1 MNLPM
6 AVESIDL
13 YGKPKNDTVAH
24 LRNMC
29 RTNLK
34 FLCKE
39 ILGMDKWD
47 DILHD
52 DLERFL
58 NQSGTHKLILV
69 PRGHLKS
76 SIVTVG
82 WCIQQILIDP
92 NETIL
97 IRNAVWDLSR
107 EFLKQISNYLQSEI
121 LMGLFGQF
129 CLPNSTWT
137 KEVIE
142 IAQKTDMVDRQPTI
156 TTAGL
161 ETALTGRHFKTIID
175 DDLVG
180 QQNIT
185 TKEQANKVIQI
196 YGDSEN
202 LLNSGGKH
210 ILIGT
215 RWANRDL
222 YGHILS
228 TDTKTINLTN
238 LNKTEGPEAWR
249 LAYQRWLIKQ

>member
-1 MNLPM
+1 MEN
-6 AVESIDL
+6 EYIDP
-13 YGKPKNDTVAH
+13 YGDSKNETVKH
-24 LRNMC
+24 LRKMC

-39 ILGMDKWD
+39 LLGMDKWD
-47 DILHD
+47 DVLHD
-52 DLERFL
+52 DLENFL
-58 NQSGTHKLILV
+58 VKSGQNKLILV

-82 WCIQQILIDP
+82 WTIQQILIDP

-121 LMGLFGQF
+121 LTGLFGEF
-129 CLPNSTWT
+129 CLPQSTWT

-142 IAQKTDMVDRQPTI
+142 IAQKTDLVDRQPTI

-180 QQNIT
+180 QQNVT
-185 TKEQANKVIQI
+185 TKEQIQKVITVYQ
-196 YGDSEN
+196 DSEN
-202 LLNSGGKH
+202 LLNPGGKH
-210 ILIGT
+210 VIIGT

-228 TDTKTINLTN
+228 SDTKTVNLEN
-238 LNKTEGPEAWR
+238 VRREDGPEAWR
-249 LAYQRWLIKQ
+249 QSYLRWVGKR

>member
-1 MNLPM
+1 M
-6 AVESIDL
+6 ADTEYVDP
-13 YGKPKNDTVAH
+13 YGKPKSEAIAH
-24 LRNMC
+24 LRYMC

-47 DILHD
+47 DVLHD
-52 DLERFL
+52 DLQNFL
-58 NQSGTHKLILV
+58 EKSGTHKLILV

-82 WCIQQILIDP
+82 WTIQQILIDP

-107 EFLKQISNYLQSEI
+107 EFLKQISNYLKSEMLTMI
-121 LMGLFGQF
+121 FGEF

-142 IAQKTDMVDRQPTI
+142 IAQKTDLVDRQPTI

-161 ETALTGRHFKTIID
+161 ETALTGRHFKLILD

-180 QQNIT
+180 QQNVT
-185 TKEQANKVIQI
+185 TKEQSQKVIQV

-202 LLNSGGKH
+202 LLNAGGRH
-210 ILIGT
+210 VIIGT

-228 TDTKTINLTN
+228 TDTRTVNL
-238 LNKTEGPEAWR
+238 LPVNKVDGPEAWR
-249 LAYQRWLIKQ
+249 ITYNKSALRR

>member
-1 MNLPM
+1 MGDP
-6 AVESIDL
+6 
-13 YGKPKNDTVAH
+13 YGDPGNDVVAH
-24 LRNMC
+24 LRLMC

-47 DILHD
+47 DVLHD
-52 DLERFL
+52 DLQNFL
-58 NQSGTHKLILV
+58 EKSGTHKLILV

-121 LMGLFGQF
+121 LVSIFGVF
-129 CLPNSTWT
+129 CQPQSVWT

-142 IAQKTDMVDRQPTI
+142 IAQKTDLVDRQPTI

-180 QQNIT
+180 QQNVT
-185 TKEQANKVIQI
+185 TKEQIQKVIQV

-202 LLNSGGKH
+202 LLNPGGKH
-210 ILIGT
+210 VIIGT

-222 YGHILS
+222 YGHILT
-228 TDTKTINLTN
+228 TDTNTVNLEN
-238 LNKTEGPEAWR
+238 VNKIEGNEAWR
-249 LAYQRWLIKQ
+249 NAYNRWVTKRR